1 MLKDLKYIL
10 TNTGQMRADTKD
22 LWKAILSGKVPKN
35 QFTNEQLM
43 KIKAGNEKIPGY
55 TWHHN
60 VQSSPNNMQLIPNI
74 IHKAVRHTGQKSLK
88 KGQ

>member
-1 MLKDLKYIL
+1 
-10 TNTGQMRADTKD
+10 MRAATKD
-22 LWKAILSGKVPKN
+22 LWKTIERGQVPKN
-35 QFTNEQLM
+35 QFTNEQIT

-60 VQSSPNNMQLIPNI
+60 AQSPPNNMQLIPNS

>member
-1 MLKDLKYIL
+1 
-10 TNTGQMRADTKD
+10 MRAATKD
-22 LWKAILSGKVPKN
+22 LWKAIESGQVPKN

-60 VQSSPNNMQLIPNI
+60 AQSSPNNM
-74 IHKAVRHTGQKSLK
+74 
-88 KGQ
+88 